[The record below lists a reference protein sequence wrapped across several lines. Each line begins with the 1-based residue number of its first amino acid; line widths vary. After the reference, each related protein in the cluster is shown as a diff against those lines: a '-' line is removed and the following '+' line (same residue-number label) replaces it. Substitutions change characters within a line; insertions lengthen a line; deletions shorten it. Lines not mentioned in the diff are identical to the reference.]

1 MKINTPRSLKP
12 VEVPTVT
19 VNIFTTAVDDDY
31 EFEVSQ
37 QEANRIVD
45 TFLHWEYI
53 KVTEDWKTYYINPLN
68 VVSIEVE

>member
-1 MKINTPRSLKP
+1 MKRDIISKP
-12 VEVPTVT
+12 EIETKLVT
-19 VNIFTTAVDDDY
+19 IYTTAVDDDY
-31 EFEVSQ
+31 EFEVSP

-53 KVTEDWKTYYINPLN
+53 RVTEAWKTYYINPVN